1 MKNNE
6 KELLLSMNADSAG
19 RGAGRGDGRGVGL

>member
-6 KELLLSMNADSAG
+6 EELLLSMNADSAG
-19 RGAGRGDGRGVGL
+19 RDAGRGAGL